1 MSGDEHGDR
10 SEAAA
15 DDAHEEALA
24 RVAAAAPEDAAGLS
38 NHAPMVS
45 EALVVLGRAD
55 AVAPWLE
62 GYAGRLEAGPRG
74 GRPLDDDA
82 RAAALGDARRFAD
95 WRATFARR
103 LAGEPWQDV
112 LAAEVVPLLPAVL
125 AAGTHGIIRVGH
137 AVRAL
142 ERRDSPLRRDEL
154 AAGLAYWASRYVAI
168 GTGVPR
174 PSGTRTVA
182 AALRGVPDGS
192 ASAGALIGE
201 RARQAAATPGFAAA
215 VDALAPAAA
224 IPGALSAL
232 TATMARWYL
241 ANAETAA
248 IGLVHTVTAPAA
260 LRRLLPYLAPP
271 ARERAFAFLWQAC
284 AAIRASL
291 PLRLPPD
298 DSGDERPAPSVAALA
313 ARALE
318 SGGAHAI
325 KFVEACW
332 QEDSN
337 APDPA
342 YRAAAADAAACLHL

>member
-1 MSGDEHGDR
+1 MAGDERNEQGH
-10 SEAAA
+10 AAA

-24 RVAAAAPEDAAGLS
+24 RIAAAAPEDVAGLS

-45 EALVVLGRAD
+45 EALVVLGHGD
-55 AVAPWLE
+55 AVARWLE
-62 GYAGRLEAGPRG
+62 GYARRLESGPRG
-74 GRPLDDDA
+74 GRPLEDDA
-82 RAAALGDARRFAD
+82 RPAALGDTRRFAD

-103 LAGEPWQDV
+103 LASEPWQDV
-112 LAAEVVPLLPAVL
+112 VAAELVPLLPAVL
-125 AAGTHGIIRVGH
+125 AAGTHGVIRVGH

-142 ERRDSPLRRDEL
+142 ERRDTALRRDEL
-154 AAGLAYWASRYVAI
+154 AASLAYWASRYAAI
-168 GTGVPR
+168 GTAAPR

-182 AALRGVPDGS
+182 AALAGIPDGS
-192 ASAGALIGE
+192 TCAGALIGE
-201 RARQAAATPGFAAA
+201 RARHAAGTPGFAAA
-215 VDALAPAAA
+215 VDALASPAA

-260 LRRLLPYLAPP
+260 LRRLLPYLSPP
-271 ARERAFAFLWQAC
+271 ERERAFAFLWQGC

-291 PLRLPPD
+291 PLRPPASD
-298 DSGDERPAPSVAALA
+298 RGDERPDPSTAASA

-325 KFVEACW
+325 KFVEACR
-332 QEDSN
+332 QEDGHGSD
-337 APDPA
+337 AI
-342 YRAAAADAAACLHL
+342 YRAAAADAAARLRL